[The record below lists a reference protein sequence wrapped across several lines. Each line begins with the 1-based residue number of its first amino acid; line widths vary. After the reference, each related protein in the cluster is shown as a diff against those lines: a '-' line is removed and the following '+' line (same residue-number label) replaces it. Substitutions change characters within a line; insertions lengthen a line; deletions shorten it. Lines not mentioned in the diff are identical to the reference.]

1 MTNFYAK
8 NDSHCQLSLDGQ
20 AFYTS
25 LCFAGIQYGHALY
38 EAADLFQ
45 GMNTT
50 AHIQMI
56 LDAGGHKISDDTAV
70 CTQEQAIA
78 LAQKYNALRNPHA
91 GMMQTSTGDWVM
103 ADDWDEIEAV
113 A

>member
-20 AFYTS
+20 TFYTN
-25 LCFAGIQYGHALY
+25 LCFAGIQYGHALC

-50 AHIQMI
+50 AH
-56 LDAGGHKISDDTAV
+56 
-70 CTQEQAIA
+70 
-78 LAQKYNALRNPHA
+78 N
-91 GMMQTSTGDWVM
+91 
-103 ADDWDEIEAV
+103 EAPPPV
-113 A
+113 PRRGCPMLTYRYGLYP